1 MAVASRRDKTMTPP
15 EGGRQEDLYESTR
28 FWNAARAYGLDQLI
42 LTWGFAVALV
52 CAGGVLFLF
61 LHGDLPLNGV
71 KALAVAYVSLGAAL
85 FGIVLA
91 GLAVVAAFFDR
102 DYVSQ
107 LREAGTLGSAL
118 FGFWW
123 VAAITVGAVLISVG
137 LTVAA
142 FAGAS
147 EPVTAVVLGVA
158 TTLFVASLGEALSL
172 VGTIMRHGLYRSEL
186 AQRDIRI
193 TQPKA

>member
-1 MAVASRRDKTMTPP
+1 MAVASRRDKTVTPP
-15 EGGRQEDLYESTR
+15 EERGQDLYESTR
-28 FWNAARAYGLDQLI
+28 FWTAARSYGYDQLL
-42 LTWGFAVALV
+42 LTWGFAVALGF
-52 CAGGVLFLF
+52 AGGVLYLF
-61 LHGDLPLNGV
+61 LHGDLPLDGV

-107 LREAGTLGSAL
+107 LRKAGTLGDAL

-123 VAAITVGAVLISVG
+123 VAAITVAAVLTSVG
-137 LTVAA
+137 LTAAA

-147 EPVTAVVLGVA
+147 KPVMAVALAVA

-186 AQRDIRI
+186 AQRDFRV

>member
-1 MAVASRRDKTMTPP
+1 MAVTSRRDKTVTPP
-15 EGGRQEDLYESTR
+15 EESRQNFYESTR

-42 LTWGFAVALV
+42 FTWGFAVALAF
-52 CAGGVLFLF
+52 AGGVLFLF
-61 LHGDLPLNGV
+61 LHGDLPLGGV

-91 GLAVVAAFFDR
+91 GFAVVAAFFDH
-102 DYVSQ
+102 DYVSK
-107 LREAGTLGSAL
+107 LREAGTLGDSL

-123 VAAITVGAVLISVG
+123 VAAITVVAVLASVG

-147 EPVTAVVLGVA
+147 KPVTAVALGVA

-172 VGTIMRHGLYRSEL
+172 VGTIMRHALYRSEL
-186 AQRDIRI
+186 ARRDIRI
-193 TQPKA
+193 TQPKP

>member
-1 MAVASRRDKTMTPP
+1 MAVASRRDKTVMPP
-15 EGGRQEDLYESTR
+15 EEGKQDLYESTR
-28 FWNAARAYGLDQLI
+28 FWNAARAYGFDQLI
-42 LTWGFAVALV
+42 LTWGIAVALV
-52 CAGGVLFLF
+52 FAGVVLFLF

-107 LREAGTLGSAL
+107 LREAGTLGDAL

-123 VAAITVGAVLISVG
+123 VAAITVGAVLASVG
-137 LTVAA
+137 LTVTA

-147 EPVTAVVLGVA
+147 EPVTAVALGIA

>member
-1 MAVASRRDKTMTPP
+1 MAVASRRDKTVTPP
-15 EGGRQEDLYESTR
+15 EEEKQDLYESTR

-61 LHGDLPLNGV
+61 LHGDLPLSGV

-107 LREAGTLGSAL
+107 LREAGTLGDAL

-123 VAAITVGAVLISVG
+123 VAAITVGGVLASVG

-147 EPVTAVVLGVA
+147 EPVTAVALGIA

-186 AQRDIRI
+186 AQRGIRI
-193 TQPKA
+193 TQPRS

>member
-1 MAVASRRDKTMTPP
+1 M
-15 EGGRQEDLYESTR
+15 
-28 FWNAARAYGLDQLI
+28 
-42 LTWGFAVALV
+42 
-52 CAGGVLFLF
+52 
-61 LHGDLPLNGV
+61 
-71 KALAVAYVSLGAAL
+71 AYVSLGAAL

-107 LREAGTLGSAL
+107 LREAGTLGNAL

-123 VAAITVGAVLISVG
+123 VAAITVGAVLTSVG

-147 EPVTAVVLGVA
+147 EPVTAVVLGIA
-158 TTLFVASLGEALSL
+158 TTLFVGSLGEALSL

-186 AQRDIRI
+186 AQRDIRV